1 MSYRIIIEDQAYSE
15 MDEAYQW
22 MAQYSPET
30 AMLWYFDITAK
41 IESLKKFPLRCSL
54 APENQFF
61 PHEIRQLLVGKYRIL
76 FTVRDEFVHVLHV
89 RHEAR
94 DVVHP
99 EDQPEDEED

>member
-1 MSYRIIIEDQAYSE
+1 MIIEDQAYAE
-15 MDEAYQW
+15 MEEAYQW
-22 MAQYSPET
+22 MAQHSPET

-41 IESLKKFPLRCSL
+41 IESLEKFPLRCSL

-61 PHEIRQLLVGKYRIL
+61 PQEIRQLLFGKYRIL

-94 DVVHP
+94 DTVRP
-99 EDQPEDEED
+99 EDRQEDEQEDEEG